1 MKFNKIFKTIA
12 LSTLVTVMF
21 IATTSNASA
30 YTLYR
35 SSNNTRFKY
44 NVSRSIGTITSY
56 RINTNNFQ
64 ITPNSS
70 TKPVQSDDNAS
81 ITNWRRIVIGNSNT
95 SNGYTIPKQNVVQPS
110 TPITSQ
116 KIEQTTP
123 VINEPSQSAPIVKEP
138 TQPAPIVNEPQKP
151 VNTPTIEQ
159 EQPKSTQNSKY
170 ALTSSELQLIEYV
183 NQARKDAG
191 LKTLTIDVDLSYVAR
206 VKSED
211 MYQNNYFSHTSPTYG
226 SPFDMM
232 NSFGIKY
239 TRAAEN
245 IAKTSSVLS
254 AHNGLMNSEGH
265 RKNILNPNFTHIGVG
280 IKNGYYTQMFIAK

>member
-1 MKFNKIFKTIA
+1 MKFNTTFKTIA
-12 LSTLVTVMF
+12 LSTLVAVMF
-21 IATTSNASA
+21 IATTSTANV

-35 SSNNTRFKY
+35 SSNSVRFKY
-44 NVSRSIGTITSY
+44 NVSGNIGTVTSY
-56 RINTNNFQ
+56 RINTTNFQ
-64 ITPNSS
+64 TKPSNP
-70 TKPVQSDDNAS
+70 TKPVQSGVNTL
-81 ITNWRRIVIGNSNT
+81 ITSWRRIIIGNSNT
-95 SNGYTIPKQNVVQPS
+95 SNGYAIPKQNVVQPS
-110 TPITSQ
+110 TPTNNQ
-116 KIEQTTP
+116 KIEQP
-123 VINEPSQSAPIVKEP
+123 APAISEPSQSAPIVKEP
-138 TQPAPIVNEPQKP
+138 TQPAPIVNEPSQP
-151 VNTPTIEQ
+151 VTTPTIEQ
-159 EQPKSTQNSKY
+159 EQPEVTQNSKH

-191 LKTLTIDVDLSYVAR
+191 LKALTIDVDLSYVAR

-211 MYQNNYFSHTSPTYG
+211 MYENNYFSHTSPTYG

-232 NSFGIKY
+232 KSFGIKY

-280 IKNGYYTQMFIAK
+280 IKNEYYTQMFITK